1 MMIIKISI
9 SLTYLLGL
17 QDHNGDLVALG
28 GIDQTLIVTVGGL
41 VGDPAGLLGVI
52 GLGLK
57 LDLQLRRDNQPG
69 GWIWIGSIRLL
80 DITRHLLSL
89 FCSNLKILKKIRFS
103 KRYLLNE

>member
-1 MMIIKISI
+1 M
-9 SLTYLLGL
+9 
-17 QDHNGDLVALG
+17 
-28 GIDQTLIVTVGGL
+28 GGL

-80 DITRHLLSL
+80 DITGHLRSL
-89 FCSNLKILKKIRFS
+89 FGSNLKILKKIRFI
-103 KRYLLNE
+103 KTLLFVLVQVWQGWDVNPLSFCLSF